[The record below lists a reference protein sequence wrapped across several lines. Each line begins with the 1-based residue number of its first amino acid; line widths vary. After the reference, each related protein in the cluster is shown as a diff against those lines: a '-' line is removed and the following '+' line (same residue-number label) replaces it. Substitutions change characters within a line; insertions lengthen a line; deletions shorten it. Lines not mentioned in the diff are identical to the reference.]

1 MQVKMLKVSASA
13 LLCADAGE
21 IVTVDDILGKQL
33 IVAGAANSHMPV
45 RRETAMIDPKSVEEA
60 QRERSRALAEA
71 EAARKKPDAIQQALD
86 RLDVKEDE
94 DWTAA
99 GKPAMD
105 RIKELSGSTT
115 LTRAEVDSRDL
126 TMMRRY
132 RFRPRRLRPPPK
144 LARVPARPDH
154 AAVAINTG
162 VTARSDASRA

>member
-33 IVAGAANSHMPV
+33 IVAGAAKSHTPL
-45 RRETAMIDPKSVEEA
+45 RETAMIDPKSVEEA

-105 RIKELSGSTT
+105 RIKELTGSTT